1 MGSCSKM
8 YFQLSLLA
16 ERSDNQQLYK
26 SASAGYFPR
35 DVLQHEVVYKSAAAK
50 SGTLL
55 FITGII
61 MYQQGSCSCSECLH
75 SGLHTFKPTERK
87 KTHNSDQI
95 HCMTQFFLNISHF
108 SMF

>member
-1 MGSCSKM
+1 M

-16 ERSDNQQLYK
+16 EISNNQQLYK

-61 MYQQGSCSCSECLH
+61 MYQQGSCMLMFGMSPLWVAYFQ
-75 SGLHTFKPTERK
+75 TYRK
-87 KTHNSDQI
+87 KKTTLFNSDQI

>member
-1 MGSCSKM
+1 M

-26 SASAGYFPR
+26 SASAGYFPK

-61 MYQQGSCSCSECLH
+61 MYQQGPCSCSECLH

-87 KTHNSDQI
+87 KPHNLIQI
-95 HCMTQFFLNISHF
+95 RYIV
-108 SMF
+108 